1 MVRGARGTVHQ
12 RLKEGVGESCPGRGH
27 QRLKEGAGEACLASE
42 CAPWT
47 EKGREWK
54 GNGGEEARKKYKN
67 TYHQQT
73 EIDQFAFLGPPLL
86 CARARTAPNTA
97 DEETP

>member
-1 MVRGARGTVHQ
+1 MVRGARGTEHE
-12 RLKEGVGESCPGRGH
+12 RLKEGVGEACPGRGH

-54 GNGGEEARKKYKN
+54 GNGGEEARKKVKIH
-67 TYHQQT
+67 TISRRKSVKTRQK
-73 EIDQFAFLGPPLL
+73 
-86 CARARTAPNTA
+86 
-97 DEETP
+97 

>member
-1 MVRGARGTVHQ
+1 MVRGARGTEHQ
-12 RLKEGVGESCPGRGH
+12 RLKEGVGEACPGRGH

-54 GNGGEEARKKYKN
+54 GNGGEETRKKMKIH
-67 TYHQQT
+67 TIRRRKSVKSRQK
-73 EIDQFAFLGPPLL
+73 
-86 CARARTAPNTA
+86 
-97 DEETP
+97 

>member
-54 GNGGEEARKKYKN
+54 GNGGEEARKNVKIHTISRRKSVK
-67 TYHQQT
+67 TRQK
-73 EIDQFAFLGPPLL
+73 
-86 CARARTAPNTA
+86 
-97 DEETP
+97 